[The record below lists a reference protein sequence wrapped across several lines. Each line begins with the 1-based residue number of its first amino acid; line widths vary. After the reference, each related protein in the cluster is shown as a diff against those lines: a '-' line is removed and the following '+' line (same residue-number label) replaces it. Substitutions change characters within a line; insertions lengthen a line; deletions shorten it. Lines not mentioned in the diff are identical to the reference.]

1 MSSTGGADGH
11 PGLPDTP
18 SSGKDRRGRAKERG
32 WAGEDAASISLRSV
46 SPQSDHYLSDWEHY
60 LRVNRADSPATVRAY
75 ISDVTG
81 LLGYLGRH
89 GKDDLRKVRLTDLRG
104 WLAHE
109 ARSEASSSMA
119 RKVVSV
125 RSFFSWLTAN
135 GHLTTDPA
143 ARLLSP
149 KIGRHLP
156 AVLTEAEAER
166 FLDDADIRAG
176 LMDRK
181 TADRGDIAPA
191 EDGPRR
197 EPACSAQRTISAGDA
212 VAGKGSQPGTV
223 SAPTGSGVPSPSQ
236 RRRGACALRDAA
248 ILELLYATGMRVGE
262 LTGLDLTDID
272 EGRQTLLVHGKGS
285 KDRTVPYGNPARQAL
300 DAWLGEGR
308 PVLAGADSGEAVFL
322 GLHGRRIDQRQVRRL
337 VHEQAQEAG
346 VPDISPHALRHSA
359 ATHLLDGG
367 ADLREVQE
375 LLGHSSLAT
384 TQKYTHVSL
393 RQIRQRYSQA
403 FPRA

>member
-1 MSSTGGADGH
+1 MSDGGDGH
-11 PGLPDTP
+11 PGRHDASLADDGRPVRSDRSGMFLLPR
-18 SSGKDRRGRAKERG
+18 SER
-32 WAGEDAASISLRSV
+32 
-46 SPQSDHYLSDWEHY
+46 YLCDWERY

-89 GKDDLRKVRLTDLRG
+89 GKDDLRLVRLTDLRG

-135 GHLTTDPA
+135 GQLTTDPA

-156 AVLTEAEAER
+156 AVLSETEAAR

-176 LMDRK
+176 LVGGK

-191 EDGPRR
+191 EDDSDNRVAGFGH
-197 EPACSAQRTISAGDA
+197 ETVSARDAG
-212 VAGKGSQPGTV
+212 AGKGSPTGTV
-223 SAPTGSGVPSPSQ
+223 SAPASSGAPSPAQ

-262 LTGLDLTDID
+262 LTGLDITDID

-322 GLHGRRIDQRQVRRL
+322 GLHGHRIDQRQVRRL
-337 VHEQAQEAG
+337 VHGQAQEAG

-375 LLGHSSLAT
+375 LLGHSSLST

>member
-1 MSSTGGADGH
+1 MSTGGEDGH
-11 PGLPDTP
+11 PGLSDTP
-18 SSGKDRRGRAKERG
+18 SSIEDRHGQAKEHGRAGK
-32 WAGEDAASISLRSV
+32 DAASVSLRSV
-46 SPQSDHYLSDWEHY
+46 SSQSARYLSEWERY

-75 ISDVTG
+75 ISDTTG
-81 LLGYLGRH
+81 LLCYLGRH
-89 GKDDLRKVRLTDLRG
+89 GKEDLRRVRLTDLRG

-109 ARSEASSSMA
+109 ARGEAASSMA

-125 RSFFSWLTAN
+125 RAFFSWLVAS
-135 GHLTTDPA
+135 GHLRQDPA

-156 AVLTEAEAER
+156 AVLTETEAAR
-166 FLDDADIRAG
+166 FLDDADARAAQN
-176 LMDRK
+176 LAAK
-181 TADRGDIAPA
+181 NPPT
-191 EDGPRR
+191 
-197 EPACSAQRTISAGDA
+197 SAQR
-212 VAGKGSQPGTV
+212 
-223 SAPTGSGVPSPSQ
+223 
-236 RRRGACALRDAA
+236 RRQACALRDAA

-262 LTGLDLTDID
+262 LVGLDLTDID

-285 KDRTVPYGNPARQAL
+285 KDRTVPFGNPARQAL
-300 DAWLGEGR
+300 DVWLGRGR
-308 PVLAGADSGEAVFL
+308 PVLVGADSGAAVFL
-322 GLHGRRIDQRQVRRL
+322 GLHGRRIDQRQVRRI
-337 VHEQAQEAG
+337 VHGQAQKAG

-375 LLGHSSLAT
+375 MLGHSSLAT